1 MSYLN
6 FRKEFFQLGC
16 FNINQ
21 VYAWQ
26 DSFDRNNLTRWI
38 KKGLLIR
45 LKQGYYSFPEYKNK
59 SGFSYFIANRI
70 YKPSYVSLHTAL
82 SYYGIIPEAVVQITS
97 VTSLKTAVFNNDFGS
112 YSYKTIKSNLMFAY
126 DLIQQSDNI
135 VIKFAK
141 PEKALL
147 DLIYLYP
154 FYNTHQEM
162 QALRLNEDF
171 LQEDLDKNKMMEFA
185 DQFDNKALTK
195 RMKLL
200 FKTYAL

>member
-1 MSYLN
+1 MSYLD

>member
-1 MSYLN
+1 MSYLD

-26 DSFDRNNLTRWI
+26 DRFDRNNLTRWI
-38 KKGLLIR
+38 KKGFLIR

-82 SYYGIIPEAVVQITS
+82 SYYGIIPEAIVQITS
-97 VTSLKTAVFNNDFGS
+97 VTSLKTAVFSNDFGN

-126 DLIQQSDNI
+126 DLIQQSDDT
-135 VIKFAK
+135 VVKFAK

-147 DLIYLYP
+147 DLLYLYP
-154 FYNTHQEM
+154 FYNTHEEM
-162 QALRLNEDF
+162 QALRLDEDF
-171 LQEDLDKNKMMEFA
+171 LQEDLDIDKMMEFA
-185 DQFDNKALTK
+185 AQYDNKALTK

-200 FKTYAL
+200 FKAYAL